1 MIQIQ
6 DALWNEQ
13 IQAGEKGENDFK
25 ISLLSSQDHSFKMKA
40 SLANVS
46 I

>member
-1 MIQIQ
+1 MMQLQ
-6 DALWNEQ
+6 DILWNEQ